1 LLSLF
6 FHCSSLI
13 LSQFLPIF
21 LLIAWRIS
29 VTRSDLLHSL
39 SQIIYL
45 FIYFHISQRQ
55 NCKASPKISPKR
67 RLAWLPLR
75 SSHSVSYIICIYV
88 CMCVYVLLI
97 ECVCYIKWESEWAS
111 AGGRHLPLFQ
121 CSKGFTWYAIFPFFS
136 FCCVPFFVHLCYT
149 HMYRYRKFCK
159 QYLIIDLFGCLKL
172 LQGHTCK
179 FCFSLD
185 LSLEVKFRISSIFE
199 CSWLCHLCL
208 LDLIISLY
216 DE

>member
-1 LLSLF
+1 VCVISNGKVNGPVLVEDTCLCFNALKG
-6 FHCSSLI
+6 
-13 LSQFLPIF
+13 LPG
-21 LLIAWRIS
+21 
-29 VTRSDLLHSL
+29 
-39 SQIIYL
+39 
-45 FIYFHISQRQ
+45 
-55 NCKASPKISPKR
+55 
-67 RLAWLPLR
+67 
-75 SSHSVSYIICIYV
+75 
-88 CMCVYVLLI
+88 M
-97 ECVCYIKWESEWAS
+97 
-111 AGGRHLPLFQ
+111 
-121 CSKGFTWYAIFPFFS
+121 PFFT
-136 FCCVPFFVHLCYT
+136 FLVFVVCHLCYT

-159 QYLIIDLFGCLKL
+159 QYLIIDLFGYLKL